1 MRIKNETTT
10 VGDDYGCKGVA
21 KGNRPKQRRSCIGF
35 MRLTVVQ
42 TLIYTD
48 ISFAWNVPVQRFVL
62 KTP

>member
-10 VGDDYGCKGVA
+10 VGDDYGCKIVA
-21 KGNRPKQRRSCIGF
+21 EGKIARSNVAF

-48 ISFAWNVPVQRFVL
+48 VSFAWNVPVQRFVL